1 MKQLGAG
8 WQYIA
13 YDLGNG
19 RVRKYPRHPLAQT
32 VKIGLGLLHGR
43 VFTYSYLRSEQ
54 QRATISAQESVHLI
68 QNHVPTD
75 ALWLFGNPVFD
86 EAGSYEQ
93 DKVKPLTEVLKRDD
107 AESAVQLF
115 EAYAELLEHMW
126 SYGLSET
133 SFNLMWNAG
142 VDSSGRVVL
151 LDFGELTDE
160 KDVVATQIRTQAWMQ
175 QYVFRYLKPELS
187 AHLARIFNERLTKER
202 LDAVWNSN
210 RRA

>member
-32 VKIGLGLLHGR
+32 VKIGLGLLYGR
-43 VFTYSYLRSEQ
+43 SLTYSYLRSEQ
-54 QRATISAQESVHLI
+54 QRATRSAQESVHLI

-86 EAGSYEQ
+86 ETNSYEQ
-93 DKVKPLTEVLKRDD
+93 DKVKPLTEVLKRGD
-107 AESAVQLF
+107 AELAVQLF
-115 EAYAELLEHMW
+115 EAYADLLEHMW

-151 LDFGELTDE
+151 LDFGELTAD

-187 AHLARIFNERLTKER
+187 AHLARIFNERLTIKR
-202 LDAVWNSN
+202 LDAVWDSN
-210 RRA
+210 RRD